1 MNPVMKFLHKTGS
14 PAFFYWLSGR
24 MIPWLWAIFAVLTA
38 WGMYQAFLVAPTDYQ
53 QGESYRIIYI
63 HVPAAWMS
71 MMIYVLMA
79 VAGAIGL
86 IWRIRIAEIMA
97 ISSAPIGA
105 AFALIALITG
115 SIWGKPTWGTYWVW
129 DARLTSQLVLFFL
142 YLGVMG
148 LHSAIDEPRKAARA
162 AALLA
167 LVGVVNLPIIH
178 FSVEWW
184 NTLHQGTT
192 VKVGGESNMPNSMLI
207 PLLVMAIATKFYYG
221 ATLLTGT
228 RNRLLEQD
236 RRRGWVAKKIKENQL

>member
-14 PAFFYWLSGR
+14 PAYFYWLSGR
-24 MIPWLWAIFAVLTA
+24 IIPWLWVVFAVLTTL
-38 WGMYQAFLVAPTDYQ
+38 GMYQAFFVAPSDYQ

-63 HVPAAWMS
+63 HVPAAWVS
-71 MMIYVLMA
+71 MMIYIMMA
-79 VAGAIGL
+79 VFGAIGL
-86 IWRIRIAEIMA
+86 IWRIRIAEILA

-105 AFALIALITG
+105 AFTLIALISG
-115 SIWGKPTWGTYWVW
+115 AVWGKPTWGTYWVW
-129 DARLTSQLVLFFL
+129 DARLTSQLVLLFL

-178 FSVEWW
+178 YSVEWW

-192 VKVGGESNMPNSMLI
+192 IKIIGESKMPNSMLI
-207 PLLVMAIATKFYYG
+207 PLMLMAVSTKFYYA
-221 ATLLTGT
+221 ATLLSRA
-228 RNRLLEQD
+228 RNRLLDQD
-236 RRRGWVAKKIKENQL
+236 RRRGWVAKSIREQRL

>member
-1 MNPVMKFLHKTGS
+1 MKFLHKTGS
-14 PAFFYWLSGR
+14 PAYFYWLSGR
-24 MIPWLWAIFAVLTA
+24 IIPWLWVVFAVLTT
-38 WGMYQAFLVAPTDYQ
+38 WGLYQAFFVAPSDYQ

-63 HVPAAWMS
+63 HVPAAWLS
-71 MMIYVLMA
+71 MMIYLMMA
-79 VAGAIGL
+79 IFGAIGL
-86 IWRIRIAEIMA
+86 IWRIRIAEILA

-115 SIWGKPTWGTYWVW
+115 AVWGKPTWGTYWVW

-162 AALLA
+162 AAMLA

-178 FSVEWW
+178 YSVEWW

-192 VKVGGESNMPNSMLI
+192 IKIIGESKMPSSMLF
-207 PLLVMAIATKFYYG
+207 PLLLMAVATKFYFG
-221 ATLLTGT
+221 AALLSRA
-228 RNRLLEQD
+228 RNRLLDQD
-236 RRRGWVAKKIKENQL
+236 RRRGWVAKSIREQRL

>member
-1 MNPVMKFLHKTGS
+1 
-14 PAFFYWLSGR
+14 
-24 MIPWLWAIFAVLTA
+24 MIPWLWVIFAVLTT
-38 WGMYQAFLVAPTDYQ
+38 WGMYQAFFVAPTDYQ

-71 MMIYVLMA
+71 MMVYVLMA
-79 VAGAIGL
+79 VFGAIGL

-192 VKVGGESNMPNSMLI
+192 VKIGGESKMPNSMLI

-221 ATLLTGT
+221 AALLTRA
-228 RNRLLEQD
+228 RNQLLDQD
-236 RRRGWVAKKIKENQL
+236 RRRGWVAKKIREQAL

>member
-1 MNPVMKFLHKTGS
+1 MKFLHKTGS
-14 PAFFYWLSGR
+14 PAYFYWLSGR
-24 MIPWLWAIFAVLTA
+24 MIPWLWVIFAVLTT
-38 WGMYQAFLVAPTDYQ
+38 WGMYQAFFVAPTDYQ

-71 MMIYVLMA
+71 MMIYLMMA
-79 VAGAIGL
+79 IFGAIGL
-86 IWRIRIAEIMA
+86 IWRIRIAEILA

-105 AFALIALITG
+105 AFALIALISG
-115 SIWGKPTWGTYWVW
+115 AVWGKPTWGAYWVW

-178 FSVEWW
+178 YSVEWW

-192 VKVGGESNMPNSMLI
+192 IKFTGGSKMPNSMLF
-207 PLLVMAIATKFYYG
+207 PLLLMAASTKFYYG
-221 ATLLTGT
+221 AALLTRA

-236 RRRGWVAKKIKENQL
+236 RRRGWVAKSIREQRL

>member
-1 MNPVMKFLHKTGS
+1 
-14 PAFFYWLSGR
+14 
-24 MIPWLWAIFAVLTA
+24 
-38 WGMYQAFLVAPTDYQ
+38 
-53 QGESYRIIYI
+53 
-63 HVPAAWMS
+63 
-71 MMIYVLMA
+71 
-79 VAGAIGL
+79 
-86 IWRIRIAEIMA
+86 MA

-192 VKVGGESNMPNSMLI
+192 VKIGGESKMPNSMLI
-207 PLLVMAIATKFYYG
+207 PLLLMAIATKFYYG
-221 ATLLTGT
+221 ATLLTRA
-228 RNRLLEQD
+228 RNQLLEQD
-236 RRRGWVAKKIKENQL
+236 RRRGWVAKKIREQAL